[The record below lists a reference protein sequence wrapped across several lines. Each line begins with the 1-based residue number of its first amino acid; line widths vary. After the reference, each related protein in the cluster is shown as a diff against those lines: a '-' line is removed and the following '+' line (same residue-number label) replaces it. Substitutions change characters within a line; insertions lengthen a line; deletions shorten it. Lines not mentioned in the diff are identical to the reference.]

1 MSVYLKEI
9 IYEDSVLGRITAEQF
24 QLLSAS
30 YTDEQAKLT
39 EALPRR
45 ETEIQRLKDTVSN
58 TAAFLDKAKRYTDIQ
73 ALTPELLRLFIQ
85 KIVVHIRTGDY
96 FPDLKLTEETRPI
109 GKWGRMHR
117 DYLKEYH
124 PIRFNNLVLS
134 GNLWTYLADMNEQAQ
149 QRLETLV
156 AQLISTEGITEAL
169 KAADSICWTQQMNN
183 IVARAE
189 AIVREEL
196 IYNE

>member
-1 MSVYLKEI
+1 MGVQY
-9 IYEDSVLGRITAEQF
+9 
-24 QLLSAS
+24 
-30 YTDEQAKLT
+30 
-39 EALPRR
+39 
-45 ETEIQRLKDTVSN
+45 
-58 TAAFLDKAKRYTDIQ
+58 
-73 ALTPELLRLFIQ
+73 
-85 KIVVHIRTGDY
+85 IRTGDY

-189 AIVREEL
+189 AIAREEL